1 MNNSEIQQGKEWLEE
16 LLKLGAVHSN
26 VQPHLEADSC
36 WLTID
41 ELNLTPD
48 QIALLIGHEGQ
59 VLDAIQYLLNT
70 ILNLGKEDEE
80 KTAYTVEISGY
91 RMRRYLE
98 LRDLADRAA
107 NRVRQTGGE
116 VEITALSSGE
126 RRLIHNFLKES
137 EDLETYSRGQDPDRR
152 LVIKIKD

>member
-1 MNNSEIQQGKEWLEE
+1 MNNSQIQQGKEWLEE
-16 LLKLGAVHSN
+16 LLKLGAVPST
-26 VQPHLEADSC
+26 VQPRLEEDSC

-41 ELNLTPD
+41 ELNFTPD

-59 VLDAIQYLLNT
+59 VLDAIQSLLNT
-70 ILNLGKEDEE
+70 VLNFGKEEE
-80 KTAYTVEISGY
+80 DKTAYTVELSGY
-91 RMRRYLE
+91 RMRRQLE

-116 VEITALSSGE
+116 VEITSLSSVE
-126 RRLIHNFLKES
+126 RRQIHSFLQDS